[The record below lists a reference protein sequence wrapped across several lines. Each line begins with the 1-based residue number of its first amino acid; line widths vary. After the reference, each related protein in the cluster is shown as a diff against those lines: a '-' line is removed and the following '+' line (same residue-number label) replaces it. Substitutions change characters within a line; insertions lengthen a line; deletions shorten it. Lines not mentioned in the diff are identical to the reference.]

1 MAGVIGLISVD
12 LLYAGYRNRC
22 NKRLLNKTVEK
33 GTRPKIDVSDDEFVS
48 RPLVVDRLK
57 KILQPSKNQAY
68 YHVVCGENGTG
79 KTTLT
84 KRASREVGQGVIYV
98 EIPADAED
106 IEDFGIAFGKSLNFA
121 FEERISFS
129 AQLMKKIL
137 GYTNSKLIFIILYN

>member
-33 GTRPKIDVSDDEFVS
+33 GTRPKIDVSDDEFVP
-48 RPLVVDRLK
+48 RPLVVSRLK
-57 KILQPSKNQAY
+57 KILQPNRNQSS

-84 KRASREVGQGVIYV
+84 RIALREVGQGVIYV
-98 EIPADAED
+98 EIPSDPKD
-106 IEDFGIAFGKSLNFA
+106 KNIELFGKHLENLLTLNLRNISLLLDSL
-121 FEERISFS
+121 RR
-129 AQLMKKIL
+129 K
-137 GYTNSKLIFIILYN
+137 Y